1 MLSFLRKISVGSK
14 IRDGLP
20 TGDEMEVTEGY
31 PDMRNR
37 ALVSKSDTELRESVY
52 GKFIHKN

>member
-31 PDMRNR
+31 PDTRNR